1 MNFLIDTQVL
11 IWVQENNSALS
22 KRARALLSDSTNTV
36 CVSQVSLFEIAIKL
50 KIGKLPSFQITLNEL
65 IQQVEND
72 NFQLLGI
79 TNSHLITYDKIPF
92 FDDHRDPFD
101 RLILATA
108 LAERIPIISADE
120 KFARYRDVV
129 ELIW

>member
-108 LAERIPIISADE
+108 LAEQIPVISADE

>member
-50 KIGKLPSFQITLNEL
+50 KIGKLPSFRITLNEL
-65 IQQVEND
+65 IQQVESD
-72 NFQLLGI
+72 NFRLIGI
-79 TNSHLITYDKIPF
+79 TNSHLIAYDKIPF

-108 LAERIPIISADE
+108 LAERMPVISADE
-120 KFARYRDVV
+120 KFTRYRDVV
-129 ELIW
+129 GLIW